1 MPYVIFPKAGS
12 GTWTVPKYV
21 HKVKVTLIGA
31 GGGGAGGAASNTTY
45 RNGAGGG
52 GGGYVQ
58 YWLNVTPGISIN
70 CTIGSGGTSG
80 AGATTSDGSK
90 ATSGAGGKGGDTTCT
105 YNGNTCT
112 AYGGYGATSAIA
124 YSSGSST
131 VSTGGSGGE
140 AGVIATVSD
149 SSISKIS
156 AYKGSGGGKSGH
168 SGSGSGGGP
177 SNANGG
183 GGGGVYSTVY
193 TYLKNLKYPA
203 LFSYDL
209 PMGGIGIT
217 VSQYGSQEQV
227 FLDGR
232 HGAGGAGGT
241 AGLDKNSA
249 SVGKL
254 GGSGGSGLVV
264 IEYSQVKVYTSPTS
278 SKWTVSSGIYSAKI
292 TMIGAGG
299 GGGGSARIGTNETS
313 EGGGGGG
320 GACTQFTLGVIP
332 GTSYAYTVGSG
343 GDGGKGNVS
352 SSSSIVR
359 GEIGKSGGTTEFGPY
374 NVDGGSGADCGIS
387 IESSGS
393 NGNGGSGGSGGSS
406 PSTIYAGGAGGA
418 GWKSGSGYGAGISV
432 QNAGGG
438 GGGISNYAIYSYVA
452 GLGYT
457 PYTDSST
464 SVDAS
469 DGGKVGH
476 YGTGGGGDSGFDDSG
491 NFGTGGKGGDG
502 VLVIEYPF
510 SVSTISFEVSVTNG
524 LVYADES
531 SSGYSSMSFTVPI
544 NAKYSIPSVDTNSHT
559 GRNTAKLI
567 IYYDDLDLYTATIK
581 SNAGYGNYNFAS
593 TGGVIGSNDKIV
605 AKFSEVTYTGTV
617 YLGTYYKQYQIKSPS
632 AYAGTYI
639 DRTTIEYTIGTYLDV
654 DWTGG
659 AYAFDDD
666 IGTYEMCI
674 TTHSDTN
681 NEGLIYSDGTEIS
694 SGNGK
699 NLLNQNCK
707 IRPNPLIATA
717 SYKTYYYKATVI
729 LYINDGTGISY
740 KVKTDWQQTSSDSV
754 YVSWSIT
761 PDRYGFTF
769 LGWAKSSSATTP
781 DYYGT
786 SGYFSKGETK
796 IYAVWSRNSYTI
808 TAKIKTTV
816 EGVEYA
822 TTNLSPLIDY
832 NLDGSSKFPERL
844 WLSDSSVA
852 TMTSGVS
859 ITIPYESKFC
869 CRNSSKV
876 GSCFAETEWATEDG
890 STISYADNGYNTA
903 IQTVTKDVTIV
914 FKLTPYI
921 LTLKLDKND
930 SSGTTKLVDGTHY
943 VRSDIQIPTYES
955 LGWSGHKENNSVRFI
970 GWAHIATTTSSTYDD
985 GGTFSDKYQ
994 SEDGSDAAV
1003 TLYAIW
1009 DYSTSINLKVQIE
1022 NLATALSDFG
1032 RPFLDIDCRHYGED
1046 GWGSSGGK
1054 YEHWSLSDGGM
1065 KDGSE
1070 MTCSNIQFKSDIRCA
1085 ISTIGVEHLNYIF
1098 KQITWK
1104 LTPGSSATSTVP
1116 ADGAL
1121 IQYFQNITNDSNLF
1135 VEMVPHSLSITF
1147 YRNDGSTTNNSK
1159 TVSGFY
1165 VWKFISAEEFPTLDW
1180 TNSEDS
1186 SAVLLG
1192 WSTDKDAK
1200 SITYRTDGYNV
1211 TSGREY
1217 YSSSQTDTLY
1227 AVWGH
1232 IVQVEF
1238 YKDDISGVHIDT
1250 IPTDPKTGK
1259 LTRSPTDL
1267 SNIGELEFKGWI
1279 STAWL
1284 NEKKS
1289 DEVASI
1295 KFDNTKAGT
1304 VYVYGKWSRLKYY
1317 PITFV
1322 TSKNVAY
1329 SIPDNT
1335 CTEWKNDIIYK
1346 TKDESVIFNPFTN
1359 TSAKW
1364 QQYQSSYNI
1373 TYDYDKEL
1381 KFSKINNVFYEVS
1394 APSYNDGDIHMAVS
1408 CGKVGTI
1415 DLGTIQDISDSYS
1428 AILTTIPVVPL
1439 GYSGT
1444 FCMDTGVQR
1453 SLSVSV
1459 VRVSPVNPIDNSE
1472 ATDSTQWSNAKWI
1485 RTLKELMDRWQMMT
1499 DGVKLHMYV
1508 PADRVN
1514 NVPPIDNKYTG
1525 ASSTKSVNAYIT
1537 SMPITYTSDSVHKV
1551 SMTISFKIGTIYP
1564 EPPKLKTNEITVYK
1578 DGTSTGEIFTYPA
1591 DSYSAL
1597 PRCPSGIISESSELF
1612 IGWKLNGA
1620 GSIKY
1625 PGDPFKVSDVSKL
1638 YAQYVSYNGAGELV
1652 EGSGSKTISV
1662 PAGASLVTICAVGGG
1677 GAGGGIS
1684 DVPISD
1690 YSGYYSGTYV
1700 VRSGGGGG
1708 GSGQLSVR
1716 RVKLAEDTTQLHIYI
1731 GKGGQTEGANG
1742 EATVVRI
1749 GSETGKVLV
1758 RAMYGY
1764 GGGANKSGGP
1774 GGEGYNNGGSG
1785 GKWLGYKYMQAM
1797 VGSGSTNYGA
1807 AGKNYER
1814 DAASSAGRH
1823 YRCAGGGGGG
1833 APPMIGDISKFTGD
1847 RYGGNGVTDED
1858 ENSHRDGTYGG
1869 GGGGG
1874 GIYSVKGFS
1883 PQPYFGKGGDGYV
1896 YLIWGSES

>member
-1 MPYVIFPKAGS
+1 MAV
-12 GTWTVPKYV
+12 TVK
-21 HKVKVTLIGA
+21 K
-31 GGGGAGGAASNTTY
+31 
-45 RNGAGGG
+45 
-52 GGGYVQ
+52 
-58 YWLNVTPGISIN
+58 
-70 CTIGSGGTSG
+70 TIT
-80 AGATTSDGSK
+80 AT
-90 ATSGAGGKGGDTTCT
+90 GKG
-105 YNGNTCT
+105 
-112 AYGGYGATSAIA
+112 AWQ
-124 YSSGSST
+124 
-131 VSTGGSGGE
+131 VP
-140 AGVIATVSD
+140 SD
-149 SSISKIS
+149 ASI
-156 AYKGSGGGKSGH
+156 
-168 SGSGSGGGP
+168 
-177 SNANGG
+177 
-183 GGGGVYSTVY
+183 
-193 TYLKNLKYPA
+193 
-203 LFSYDL
+203 
-209 PMGGIGIT
+209 
-217 VSQYGSQEQV
+217 
-227 FLDGR
+227 
-232 HGAGGAGGT
+232 
-241 AGLDKNSA
+241 
-249 SVGKL
+249 
-254 GGSGGSGLVV
+254 
-264 IEYSQVKVYTSPTS
+264 VKFTL
-278 SKWTVSSGIYSAKI
+278 
-292 TMIGAGG
+292 IGAGG
-299 GGGGSARIGTNETS
+299 GGGGSAQYMGNNIF

-320 GACTQFTLGVIP
+320 GACLQFSLSGISGKVYEYFVGTGGAGGSNSSVGGVADTATG
-332 GTSYAYTVGSG
+332 GTG
-343 GDGGKGNVS
+343 GDGGYTYIQSGTS
-352 SSSSIVR
+352 SYSV
-359 GEIGKSGGTTEFGPY
+359 
-374 NVDGGSGADCGIS
+374 NGGSGGGGGKAS
-387 IESSGS
+387 LPE
-393 NGNGGSGGSGGSS
+393 NYNGSGGSGGSGVIVRGTG
-406 PSTIYAGGAGGA
+406 TIYADGGAGGA
-418 GWKSGSGYGAGISV
+418 GGEAGSGYGAGGSESEA
-432 QNAGGG
+432 AGGG
-438 GGGISNYAIYSYVA
+438 GGIGNSTIYNYAKNA
-452 GLGYT
+452 GCE
-457 PYTDSST
+457 PYTAD
-464 SVDAS
+464 SVDS
-469 DGGKVGH
+469 TTVSGSIGH
-476 YGTGGGGDSGFDDSG
+476 YGTGGGGGKGASAA
-491 NFGTGGKGGDG
+491 GKGGNG
-502 VLVIEYPF
+502 LIILEY
-510 SVSTISFEVSVTNG
+510 SVPTTLNFTVNVTNG
-524 LVYADES
+524 TVSNGSTKASKLTVSVPAGAKYERKITPAITTGTIITNIIITYDGSQIYSLTMGSDAGYGSSEWSSTSGTINSDTTVTVKYSKVQYSGTVNLGSNYKNFIINGITYTANTNIYYYYGDSFPRITWTGITSDEIVSGTNDCEMRRYVYANTSKGTINYSDTTIPSQSTDGAGSMQNS
-531 SSGYSSMSFTVPI
+531 SSAIVPNPNPATRPTTYSTYYRVYVVYNANGGSATPTSTYSDWKLGQTRDIVTPI
-544 NAKYSIPSVDTNSHT
+544 NTSTTITKANYTFKGWSVDAIS
-559 GRNTAKLI
+559 
-567 IYYDDLDLYTATIK
+567 DTATI
-581 SNAGYGNYNFAS
+581 SAGS
-593 TGGVIGSNDKIV
+593 T
-605 AKFSEVTYTGTV
+605 AAF
-617 YLGTYYKQYQIKSPS
+617 
-632 AYAGTYI
+632 
-639 DRTTIEYTIGTYLDV
+639 LD
-654 DWTGG
+654 
-659 AYAFDDD
+659 
-666 IGTYEMCI
+666 
-674 TTHSDTN
+674 
-681 NEGLIYSDGTEIS
+681 
-694 SGNGK
+694 SGK
-699 NLLNQNCK
+699 HTL
-707 IRPNPLIATA
+707 
-717 SYKTYYYKATVI
+717 
-729 LYINDGTGISY
+729 
-740 KVKTDWQQTSSDSV
+740 
-754 YVSWSIT
+754 
-761 PDRYGFTF
+761 
-769 LGWAKSSSATTP
+769 
-781 DYYGT
+781 
-786 SGYFSKGETK
+786 
-796 IYAVWSRNSYTI
+796 YAVWEGNEQTI
-808 TAKIKTTV
+808 TAKVTMVSDEVKYGDSLNPRIH
-816 EGVEYA
+816 
-822 TTNLSPLIDY
+822 Y
-832 NLDGSSKFPERL
+832 NLDGSDNFPWTKWINSDSESTISLRYGSKFYCENVGKAGTCYT
-844 WLSDSSVA
+844 SVKW
-852 TMTSGVS
+852 T
-859 ITIPYESKFC
+859 K
-869 CRNSSKV
+869 
-876 GSCFAETEWATEDG
+876 DG
-890 STISYADNGYNTA
+890 STIDYVDSGYKTGT
-903 IQTVTKDVTIV
+903 QTVTKDTTVIFTP
-914 FKLTPYI
+914 TPYT
-921 LTLKLDKND
+921 LTLTLNKND
-930 SSGTTKLVDGTHY
+930 GGGTATTVSGTHY
-943 VRSDIQIPTYES
+943 VRSDIKLPTYES
-955 LGWSGHKENNSVRFI
+955 LGWSGHK
-970 GWAHIATTTSSTYDD
+970 DD
-985 GGTFSDKYQ
+985 D
-994 SEDGSDAAV
+994 
-1003 TLYAIW
+1003 
-1009 DYSTSINLKVQIE
+1009 
-1022 NLATALSDFG
+1022 
-1032 RPFLDIDCRHYGED
+1032 
-1046 GWGSSGGK
+1046 
-1054 YEHWSLSDGGM
+1054 
-1065 KDGSE
+1065 
-1070 MTCSNIQFKSDIRCA
+1070 
-1085 ISTIGVEHLNYIF
+1085 
-1098 KQITWK
+1098 
-1104 LTPGSSATSTVP
+1104 
-1116 ADGAL
+1116 
-1121 IQYFQNITNDSNLF
+1121 
-1135 VEMVPHSLSITF
+1135 
-1147 YRNDGSTTNNSK
+1147 
-1159 TVSGFY
+1159 
-1165 VWKFISAEEFPTLDW
+1165 
-1180 TNSEDS
+1180 
-1186 SAVLLG
+1186 SAVFLG
-1192 WSTDKDAK
+1192 WSADATA
-1200 SITYRTDGYNV
+1200 TYPTYEDEGTY
-1211 TSGREY
+1211 SDY
-1217 YSSSQTDTLY
+1217 YSSDSSNITVPLY

-1279 STAWL
+1279 STAWSGEL
-1284 NEKKS
+1284 KS
-1289 DEVASI
+1289 ADVASI
-1295 KFDNTKAGT
+1295 KFDNTKSGT

-1335 CTEWKNDIIYK
+1335 CTEWKNDITYK

-1677 GAGGGIS
+1677 GAGGGTS
-1684 DVPISD
+1684 NVPISD

-1807 AGKNYER
+1807 AGKNYEH

-1869 GGGGG
+1869 GGGGSG
-1874 GIYSVKGFS
+1874 VYSVSGYNLQS
-1883 PQPYFGKGGDGYV
+1883 YFGKGGDGYV